1 MKSLIRTY
9 VNQTTDDQIRVMANS
24 HGLSVSAL
32 TAELINQALNNEI
45 QSSVETTA
53 KILEEQLYLHYF
65 TLSLLLDLQVS
76 LDDEQY
82 ESLKQT
88 SREWAQ
94 NRLAQLEGRNV

>member
-1 MKSLIRTY
+1 MKSLIKTY
-9 VNQTTDDQIRVMANS
+9 VDSITEDQIRVMANS

-32 TAELINQALNNEI
+32 TAELINQALNN
-45 QSSVETTA
+45 QSLDSIETTA

-65 TLSLLLDLQVS
+65 TLSLLLELQVS

-88 SREWAQ
+88 SREWA
-94 NRLAQLEGRNV
+94 NKRLAQLGGSNV